1 MFSTSQP
8 GSGGV
13 VQVGDSAYSPKPED
27 NREELEDNEYND
39 CGQPPPGLTNK
50 IQKHLSQRGDLKTQE
65 NSTRRNI

>member
-13 VQVGDSAYSPKPED
+13 VGVEDSAYSPKPED
-27 NREELEDNEYND
+27 NREELEDNEYID
-39 CGQPPPGLTNK
+39 GAQPPNVLANK